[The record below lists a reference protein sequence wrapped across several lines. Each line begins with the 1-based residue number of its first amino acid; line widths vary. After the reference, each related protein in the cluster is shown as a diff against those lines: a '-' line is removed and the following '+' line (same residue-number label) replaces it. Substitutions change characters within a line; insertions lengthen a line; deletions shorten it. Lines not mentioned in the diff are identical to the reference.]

1 MSSNRLPF
9 SVEYARTN
17 RSTCRGCYL
26 DKIAKD
32 ELRFCKLEQSPF
44 HDGFT
49 INYYHCSCFF
59 NEAKPT
65 TTGDIE
71 NFDNLRWDDQQ
82 MIREKIDNAGSG
94 GSSTTDGAKKGRK
107 RPNAEVY
114 RDYSIGY
121 AKTDRSTCKGCEAPI
136 LKDDIRISKKDYDSE
151 MGQKLNGVEA
161 WHHVDCFVELRKS
174 LDFYDSGDVLP
185 GFEALNKDD
194 KKTIKTK
201 LPKIKNELD
210 ASSAKKIKID
220 PDTNADEKLMKKQNE
235 ELFKLKD
242 QLATLTKKELTSLLN
257 ANDQTVPKGTY
268 CIIEKLADLMCFG
281 VPLPCDK
288 CNGNLKYTSGVGY
301 KCTGNLTEWTKCEN
315 VNIDPPKEEFKILD
329 HMKNNSPFL
338 SSFEPKVEKR
348 MFRQTFST
356 KSLTPKKKDENNNND
371 LEIEKNLP
379 LKGMQFIVH
388 GKNENDEEEMKK
400 KIMLLG
406 GTVSREIHE
415 NIAAVITSKE
425 NFHMGGKVIQDAE
438 NMDIQVISDDF
449 IDEAKNYNDTPIS
462 LLTKKTICGWGSD
475 PSKRI
480 AVTIA
485 ETTPSTSPNRFE
497 KLSGKKKFKIKVGGV
512 VDPDSELDETAHIH
526 QCGDNIFSTTLGL
539 TDIQSGINKYYK
551 MQILKDDVK
560 DEYWLFRSWGR
571 VGTTIGG
578 KKCDNMS
585 LDEALQKFEELYVEK
600 TDNYWMHRKNFV
612 KKPNLMYPIDVENT
626 DEDENLSKVDSNIES
641 KLKKPVQEL
650 IRLIFD
656 VDIMKKVM
664 AEYELDIEKMPLGK
678 LSKKQLQQAYSVLT
692 ELQNLIIKN
701 KASPGSERMNL
712 IDASN
717 RFYTLVPHSFGI
729 ADPPILDDEDII
741 KKKSEMLDSLI
752 EMEIAY
758 NLLNTETDLNTS
770 PIDTFYRQLNTDID
784 VLDKD
789 CEEYKVI
796 QDYTKNTHASSH
808 LHYKLEIEDVFVI
821 KRHGEDER
829 YEPFKKLNNRKLL
842 WHGSRTTN
850 YAGILSQ
857 GLRIAPPEAPVTGY
871 MFGKGIYF
879 ADMVSKSANYCCAS
893 SQNPIGLLMLCEV
906 ALGNM
911 YERLAAE
918 YVEKLPV
925 GKHSTFGMG
934 QTHPDPTKIYKT
946 KDGVEVPYGP
956 GVPAELPDELSL
968 LYNEYIV
975 YDVAQVKTQYLVRM
989 KFDYDIF
996 SDD

>member
-1 MSSNRLPF
+1 MSSTRLPF
-9 SVEYARTN
+9 LAEYAKTGRA
-17 RSTCRGCYL
+17 SCKACKQ
-26 DKIAKD
+26 KIAQD
-32 ELRFCKLEQSPF
+32 VLRIAKVVQSPF
-44 HDGFT
+44 HDGFMT
-49 INYYHCSCFF
+49 NWFHDSCFF
-59 NEAKPT
+59 MKAKPT

-82 MIREKIDNAGSG
+82 MIREKIDNAGGG

-174 LDFYDSGDVLP
+174 FDFYDSGDVLP
-185 GFEALNKDD
+185 GFKTLNKDD

-242 QLATLTKKELTSLLN
+242 QLATLTKKELTNLLD
-257 ANDQTVPKGTY
+257 ANNQTVPEGNSR
-268 CIIEKLADLMCFG
+268 IIEKLADLMCFG

-288 CNGNLKYTSGVGY
+288 CNGNLKYKSGIGY
-301 KCTGNLTEWTKCEN
+301 KCTGDLTEWTKCEN
-315 VNIDPPKEEFKILD
+315 VNIDPPKKKFKVPSY
-329 HMKNNSPFL
+329 MKESIEFL
-338 SSFEPKVEKR
+338 STYKPKIEKR
-348 MFRQTFST
+348 IFKQTLST
-356 KSLTPKKKDENNNND
+356 KSLASVKKEESDVDGPKIKKT
-371 LEIEKNLP
+371 LP
-379 LKGMQFIVH
+379 LKGMQFTLHVK
-388 GKNENDEEEMKK
+388 GKTDKEEMKK

-406 GTVSREIHE
+406 GTVSTRLHE
-415 NIAAVITSKE
+415 SIAAVIATKE
-425 NFHMGGKVIQDAE
+425 MFDKGGKAIKDAE
-438 NMDIQVISDDF
+438 AMDIQVISDDF
-449 IDEAKNYNDTPIS
+449 IDEAKDYNDTPIS

-480 AVTIA
+480 AVTMA
-485 ETTPSTSPNRFE
+485 KSTSSRSAGGKSVYE
-497 KLSGKKKFKIKVGGV
+497 KSAGKIKLKIKGAGA
-512 VDPDSELDETAHIH
+512 VDPESGLDDTAHIY
-526 QCGDNIFSTTLGL
+526 QNKDDVYNAILGL
-539 TDIQSGINKYYK
+539 TDIQSGTNKYYK
-551 MQILKDDVK
+551 LQLLKDDK
-560 DEYWLFRSWGR
+560 SQRYWLFRSWGR
-571 VGTTIGG
+571 IGTTIGG
-578 KKCDNMS
+578 KKCDGMS
-585 LDEALQKFEELYVEK
+585 LDEAIKEFERLYLEK
-600 TDNYWMHRKNFV
+600 SGNHWMNRKEFV
-612 KKPNLMYPIDVENT
+612 KKPKMMYPIDVDNA
-626 DEDENLSKVDSNIES
+626 DEDENLGKFDSNIES

-650 IRLIFD
+650 IRLIFN

-664 AEYELDIEKMPLGK
+664 AEYELDTEKMPLGK

-729 ADPPILDDEDII
+729 ADPPILDNEVII
-741 KKKSEMLDSLI
+741 KSKSEMLDSLI

-758 NLLNTETDLNTS
+758 NLLNIKTDSNAN
-770 PIDTFYRQLNTDID
+770 PIDTHYQQLNTDID

-789 CEEYKVI
+789 SEEYKVI
-796 QDYTKNTHASSH
+796 QDYTKNTHASTHSQ
-808 LHYKLEIEDVFVI
+808 YKLEIEDVFVI
-821 KRHGEDER
+821 KRQGEEKR
-829 YEPFKKLNNRKLL
+829 FKPFKKLHNRKLL

-850 YAGILSQ
+850 FAGILSQ

-879 ADMVSKSANYCCAS
+879 ADMVSKSANYCCTS
-893 SQNPIGLLMLCEV
+893 SQNSTGLLMLCEV

-934 QTHPDPTKIYKT
+934 QTLPDPTKIYKT

-956 GVPAELPDELSL
+956 GVPAQLPDQSSL

-975 YDVAQVKTQYLVRM
+975 YDVAQVKAQYLVRM
-989 KFDYDIF
+989 KFKYNY
-996 SDD
+996 